1 MSIGNIWIGVILP
14 YSAGITTYLICYI
27 FKYILKSK
35 DYEQTYKLAVTDAL
49 TELYNHRFF
58 QEKMTENF
66 SICERYGNNF
76 SIIMI
81 DIDHFKKFNDT
92 FGHQSGDIVLK
103 QVASTIKRN
112 VRSTDIP
119 CRYGGEEMTVILTNT
134 NKEDAI
140 TTANKICQAVRE
152 KEFVLAGGE
161 NVHVTISVGVATSNI
176 NGSNPQELIEYA
188 DKCLYIAKE
197 NGRNQVVVE
206 INP

>member
-1 MSIGNIWIGVILP
+1 
-14 YSAGITTYLICYI
+14 
-27 FKYILKSK
+27 
-35 DYEQTYKLAVTDAL
+35 LAVTDAL

-58 QEKMTENF
+58 QEKMSENF
-66 SICERYGNNF
+66 CLCERYGNHF

-92 FGHQSGDIVLK
+92 YGHQSGDIVLK
-103 QVASTIKRN
+103 QVAATIKKN

-152 KEFVLAGGE
+152 REFILANGE
-161 NVHVTISVGVATSNI
+161 NVHVTISVGVATSNV

-188 DKCLYIAKE
+188 DKCLYVAKE